1 VPRSRVKARSGRQ
14 FAIGGGGVLVEWEG

>member
-14 FAIGGGGVLVEWEG
+14 FAIGGGGVLVEWG